1 MAAAPDQ
8 PLKLYELALGNGR
21 SASPFVWRIRYALAH
36 KGLAFE
42 SELLSFR
49 DIPHRFAGRFKTVPV
64 LECGEVMMAESWD
77 IAEYLDQAYPTH
89 PPLFGSAA
97 ELSMVR
103 LTDQWF
109 TAEVLRKMLR
119 IYLLDVHDAA
129 HPLDQPYFRQSREQ
143 GFLRG
148 RTLEDFTADRLSRLP
163 ALRESLAPLRAHL
176 AKFPFLGGASPN
188 FADYI
193 VLGAFIWAGSVATV
207 PLLQA
212 DDALRPYI
220 ERGLDLYAGLGRDP
234 RMRPLYE

>member
-1 MAAAPDQ
+1 MSDTAEPNIR
-8 PLKLYELALGNGR
+8 LYELALENGR
-21 SASPFVWRIRYALAH
+21 SASPFVWRVRYALAH
-36 KGLAFE
+36 KGLTYE
-42 SELLSFR
+42 SEYLGFR
-49 DIPHRFAGRFKTVPV
+49 EIPERFAGRFKTLPV
-64 LECGEVMMAESWD
+64 IECGDTLMAESWD
-77 IAEYLDQAYPTH
+77 IVEWLDRKFPEH
-89 PPLFGSAA
+89 PPLFSSPA
-97 ELSMVR
+97 ELAMVR
-103 LTDQWF
+103 LMDQWF
-109 TAEVLRKMLR
+109 TAEVLRKLFR

-129 HPLDQPYFRQSREQ
+129 HPLDRPYFRESREQ

>member
-1 MAAAPDQ
+1 MAAAPD
-8 PLKLYELALGNGR
+8 KIRLYELVLGNGR
-21 SASPFVWRIRYALAH
+21 SASPFVWRIRFALAH
-36 KGLAFE
+36 KGLPFE
-42 SELLSFR
+42 SEFLGFR
-49 DIPHRFAGRFKTVPV
+49 DIPARFTGRFKTVPV
-64 LECGEVMMAESWD
+64 IECGDVMMAESWD
-77 IAEYLDQAYPTH
+77 IAEYLDRAYPEH
-89 PPLFGSAA
+89 PLFGSPA

-109 TAEVLRKMLR
+109 TAEVMRKLLR
-119 IYLLDVHDAA
+119 IFLLDVHDAA
-129 HPLDQPYFRQSREQ
+129 HPLDQSYFRQSREN

-176 AKFPFLGGASPN
+176 AKFPFLGGANPN

-193 VLGAFIWAGSVATV
+193 VLGSFIWAGSVATV

-212 DDALRPYI
+212 GDALRPYI
-220 ERGLDLYAGLGRDP
+220 ERGLDLYDGLARDP